1 MRLAKWIYSCFGLGT
16 ICIVVLST
24 FLIFHKGWAQR
35 KSFTDLKSELQN
47 AKTDTAL
54 TKCYYGLAM
63 GYYFPLAQ
71 TDSLKSI
78 SKEISALNQKT
89 NWPNGLY
96 LEHLLNGA
104 IAKLNGNFYEAT
116 QLYFQ
121 ALPIAEQRKD
131 NAQLARCNY
140 ELGNCYS
147 LLDQLRVSTVHY
159 QRAIKLS
166 KLVNNQELL
175 GWCCNNIAQNYAVLK
190 NFTPALEYYREA
202 LSVFEKIDLLT
213 GKANVLENLGTLFYL
228 QFNYPKAEEY
238 LLRSNKIFI
247 QLNRSKYM
255 IANNYVRLAETN
267 LALNKTIKSIQYAN
281 KSIGIASENTY
292 SELLMQ
298 ANNILYLSYK
308 KLSRNAEALAHLEKK
323 IYYQN
328 LKNQDEKARM
338 INALKLDY
346 ENAKQI
352 EINQLQKKELTLQKK
367 ITFILIAGV
376 VVFVIFVLILLIVIN
391 KIKKQNKLI
400 VFQRDEIKDLNVSLE
415 KKVLERT
422 NELSIANLELIKK
435 NSEIEDAIFNGQKI
449 ERKRFALEL
458 HDNLGATLTSVK
470 WRLEAINKHN
480 LPPKE
485 RKNYESIV
493 ESLKNV
499 YSDVRFI
506 SHNLLPTELER
517 DGLIEALSKLVSDI
531 NNSGKIL
538 IHIQNEGIELNK
550 KVSFEMYYILMEI
563 LSNILKHAEATFVK
577 ISFKKIDD
585 KLTVTVKDNGRGFDV
600 DHTSN
605 GVGIQNIKERAKSI
619 SADITFVSKI
629 DKGTEIV
636 IIL

>member
-1 MRLAKWIYSCFGLGT
+1 M
-16 ICIVVLST
+16 
-24 FLIFHKGWAQR
+24 
-35 KSFTDLKSELQN
+35 KSELQK

-54 TKCYYGLAM
+54 TKSYYGLAM
-63 GYYFPLAQ
+63 DYYFPLAR
-71 TDSLKSI
+71 TDSLKRI

-121 ALPIAEQRKD
+121 ALRIAEQRKD

-147 LLDQLRVSTVHY
+147 LLEQLRVSTIHY

-175 GWCCNNIAQNYAVLK
+175 GWCCNNIAQDYAAQK
-190 NFTPALEYYREA
+190 KFTPALEYYREA

-228 QFNYPKAEEY
+228 QSNYPKAEEY
-238 LLRSNKIFI
+238 LLRSNKMFI

-281 KSIGIASENTY
+281 KSIEIASENTY

-298 ANNILYLSYK
+298 AHDILYLSYK
-308 KLSRNAEALAHLEKK
+308 KLSRNAEALTHFEKK

-328 LKNQDEKARM
+328 LKNQDEKTRM

-346 ENAKQI
+346 ENKKHL
-352 EINQLQKKELTLQKK
+352 EINQLQKKELTLEKK
-367 ITFILIAGV
+367 VNFILKAGVITFI
-376 VVFVIFVLILLIVIN
+376 IFVLALLIVIN
-391 KIKKQNKLI
+391 KIKKQNRLI

-422 NELSIANLELIKK
+422 HELSIANQELIKK
-435 NSEIEDAIFNGQKI
+435 NAEIEDAIFNGQKI
-449 ERKRFALEL
+449 ERKRFASEL

-485 RKNYESIV
+485 QRNYESIV

-517 DGLIEALSKLVSDI
+517 EGLIGALSKLVSDI

-538 IHIQNEGIELNK
+538 IHIQNDGIELDK
-550 KVSFEMYYILMEI
+550 KVAFEVYNILMEI
-563 LSNILKHAEATFVK
+563 LGNILKHADATFVK
-577 ISFKKIDD
+577 ISLIKMNERFK
-585 KLTVTVKDNGRGFDV
+585 VTVKDNGRGFDI

-619 SADITFVSKI
+619 SADITFISKT
-629 DKGTEIV
+629 DKGTEIIMIV
-636 IIL
+636 